1 MTSLYLNYYPH
12 EIMLGD
18 QIAELKGKLTGQ
30 RVLDVEGPTMETSV
44 SMEGS
49 FRGTE
54 VKHHM
59 TYLSKP
65 VSPGVIHGKSK
76 GVMMAGESEMVVS
89 TGEGIGRTSPSG
101 VKWRGSAFYKTSSTG
116 KLALLNNIGLF
127 ETDVDTEG
135 NFTEKIWE
143 WK

>member
-1 MTSLYLNYYPH
+1 
-12 EIMLGD
+12 MLGD
-18 QIAELKGKLTGQ
+18 QIAELKGKITGQ
-30 RVLDVEGPTMETSV
+30 RVLDVKGPTMETSV

-49 FRGTE
+49 FRGSE

-59 TYLSKP
+59 TYISKP
-65 VSPGVIHGKSK
+65 LSPGVIHGKSK

-89 TGEGIGRTSPSG
+89 TGEGIGRISPSG
-101 VKWRGSAFYKTSSTG
+101 VRWHGSAFYSTSSTG
-116 KLALLNNIGLF
+116 KLAFLNSLIGLF